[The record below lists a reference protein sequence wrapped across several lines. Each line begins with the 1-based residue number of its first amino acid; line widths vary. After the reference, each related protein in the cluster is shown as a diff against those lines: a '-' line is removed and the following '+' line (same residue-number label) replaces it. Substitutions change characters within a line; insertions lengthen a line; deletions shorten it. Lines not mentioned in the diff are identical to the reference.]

1 MKLILK
7 FLFKKLHKVKIKS
20 AFIELTTN
28 QNYTKAGAL
37 FEESNVDFRQ
47 IAYLIPNLANLFEY
61 NSTEYEEYIN
71 SFKQAL
77 EKNDEAEEILKN
89 VRLLL
94 TNHMLNSKQEKCTE
108 YVGVLF
114 QLCATCQPDKLA
126 DRNFLAQL
134 PLIFCHQN
142 TEILLDFKR
151 HHSIALVYHLLNK
164 NEEAFAIWKE

>member
-1 MKLILK
+1 M
-7 FLFKKLHKVKIKS
+7 
-20 AFIELTTN
+20 
-28 QNYTKAGAL
+28 

-47 IAYLIPNLANLFEY
+47 IAYLIPDLTNLFEHS
-61 NSTEYEEYIN
+61 STEYQKYIN

-77 EKNDEAEEILKN
+77 EKNGEAEEVQRN

-94 TNHMLNSKQEKCTE
+94 ANHMLNSKQTKCTE

-114 QLCATCQPDKLA
+114 HLCATCQPDKLA
-126 DRNFLAQL
+126 HRGFLTQL
-134 PLIFCHQN
+134 PLNFCLQN
-142 TEILLDFKR
+142 TEILFDFKR